1 MPPADWPTD
10 LLPPVPARQPAPRP
24 PLSERVR
31 AAAETVMWAGG
42 VVAMLALDAILIV
55 VFLAVWKAR

>member
-24 PLSERVR
+24 LGERVR

-42 VVAMLALDAILIV
+42 VVAMLALDAILILICV
-55 VFLAVWKAR
+55 AVWKAR

>member
-1 MPPADWPTD
+1 MPPEPETDWMPS
-10 LLPPVPARQPAPRP
+10 VPASQPAARP
-24 PLSERVR
+24 PLPERVR

-55 VFLAVWKAR
+55 VFLAVWNAR